1 MKKTNYIFWLWAS
14 FQAVGLLP
22 IWILKWRIDAMRY
35 GHLVNALTHQFFK
48 WCINSFRWQELKIHC
63 VGGWIIMLIF
73 LFIPEFAFKKILI
86 SIAKFLSV
94 RIEKH
99 PWSGGQKLK
108 RSLMF
113 AFILT
118 QFECTQNL
126 LRKITQHYILSL
138 EVYHCS
144 LLRFKQIDN
153 VSTSSRMK
161 VSRRKK
167 ILSDPL
173 TLTLCIKVL

>member
-1 MKKTNYIFWLWAS
+1 MC
-14 FQAVGLLP
+14 
-22 IWILKWRIDAMRY
+22 
-35 GHLVNALTHQFFK
+35 QF
-48 WCINSFRWQELKIHC
+48 INSWNDSSILLDSRSLRYTV

-73 LFIPEFAFKKILI
+73 LFIPEFTFKKILI

-144 LLRFKQIDN
+144 LPRFKQIDN

-167 ILSDPL
+167 YTQRPSDIDL
-173 TLTLCIKVL
+173 MH

>member
-1 MKKTNYIFWLWAS
+1 
-14 FQAVGLLP
+14 
-22 IWILKWRIDAMRY
+22 
-35 GHLVNALTHQFFK
+35 
-48 WCINSFRWQELKIHC
+48 
-63 VGGWIIMLIF
+63 MLIF

-144 LLRFKQIDN
+144 LLRFKEIDIYQP
-153 VSTSSRMK
+153 VKSSRRMK